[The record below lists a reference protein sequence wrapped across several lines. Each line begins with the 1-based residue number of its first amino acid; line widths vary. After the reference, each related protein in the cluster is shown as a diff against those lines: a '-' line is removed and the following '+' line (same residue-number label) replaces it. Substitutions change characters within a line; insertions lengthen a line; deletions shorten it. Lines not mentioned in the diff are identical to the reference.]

1 MNGLGNVILA
11 LLLVA
16 AAAGMVIAIL
26 RSMRFQ
32 QEGRVGVVET
42 FGRFSRVVLPG
53 RYFLWPWDNLRAEVP
68 LQMFVFET
76 EEESLLTKSGSS
88 VKLRM
93 VVFYQLAHVG
103 RNAHS
108 VEAPRVVGSAPL
120 PRGSNLAPGM
130 VARVGLAPGGSRRVV
145 TAGGAGAVAVSAPH
159 SPLAPEPNFMS
170 RIMGRRQFVDVE
182 HAAYRAVYTVED
194 WRALTEKEAVDIL
207 HQTFAKLDVAKDL
220 FGNDNW
226 QGEVAEQLRT
236 HLNEKTLRWGVEIH
250 EINFKEVQFHEIT
263 MKNLFAEARAERE
276 ARLRRIEARTQKEIG
291 DLLGL
296 DAEGLL
302 RLRYIDAMRELAQNS
317 QARLMFSNGMPSSP
331 MPMITEE
338 TPPQNALP
346 PGNIPAFPPPTPTAA
361 PPTLPDGSPAADP
374 NRNV

>member
-1 MNGLGNVILA
+1 MGSLGNVILA

-16 AAAGMVIAIL
+16 TAAAMVIAVL

-32 QEGRVGVVET
+32 QEGKVGIVET

-53 RYFLWPWDNLRAEVP
+53 RYFLWPWDNLRADVP

-76 EEESLLTKSGSS
+76 GQESLLTKSGAS
-88 VKLRM
+88 VKLHM
-93 VVFYQLAHVG
+93 VVFYQLAYVG
-103 RNAHS
+103 RHPHNT
-108 VEAPRVVGSAPL
+108 EAARVMGSTPQ

-130 VARVGLAPGGSRRVV
+130 VARMGMTSGSRRVV
-145 TAGGAGAVAVSAPH
+145 TTGGAGAVAVSPAT
-159 SPLAPEPNFMS
+159 PLAPEPSFMS
-170 RIMGRRQFVDVE
+170 RIMGRRNFLEVE
-182 HAAYRAVYTVED
+182 QAAYRAVYTVED
-194 WRALTEKEAVDIL
+194 WRSLTEKEAIDVL

-226 QGEVAEQLRT
+226 QSEVADQLRT
-236 HLNEKTLRWGVEIH
+236 HLNEKTIRWGVEVH
-250 EINFKEVQFHEIT
+250 EINFKDVQFADMT

-317 QARLMFSNGMPSSP
+317 QARLMFSNGMPSGP

-338 TPPQNALP
+338 APQQHALP
-346 PGNIPAFPPPTPTAA
+346 PGNMPAFPPANPAAA
-361 PPTLPDGSPAADP
+361 PPTLPDGSPASDP